1 MKMWEIREEDSH
13 KPSRFGG
20 YKERDGYYYGSR
32 GHMGMKDH
40 DDAYEEGYE
49 CGYEDGYAKAM
60 KDTFY
65 SHSEKDSYSER
76 RMSR

>member
-1 MKMWEIREEDSH
+1 MRMWEIREGDSS
-13 KPSRFGG
+13 KGSYRDDYRDSYRFG
-20 YKERDGYYYGSR
+20 KR
-32 GHMGMKDH
+32 GHMGMKDE
-40 DDAYEEGYE
+40 DAYYEGYE

-65 SHSEKDSYSER
+65 SHERDSYGER

>member
-1 MKMWEIREEDSH
+1 MKMWEIREQ
-13 KPSRFGG
+13 GG
-20 YKERDGYYYGSR
+20 YKDDYRSGYRYGNR
-32 GHMGMKDH
+32 MGMKSH
-40 DDAYEEGYE
+40 EGSFEEGYE

-65 SHSEKDSYSER
+65 SHSGKDSYGER